1 MTHDG
6 HDVTSQPGLLTCWQH
21 GGVKGLFQ
29 YRAGLVQEVLRPYC
43 SWGSWRCGNDRCG
56 RGDFEFSHEDKHSS
70 SMLSLHMFL
79 HHKEVDYELGWGGC
93 KTVSCWEYAALWAMG
108 VMWHAGLTRC
118 PADGNNVPAEAKS
131 RTNTDY
137 SIGDFSNLVC
147 VICWHRAWKSIFMR
161 SLNCRNVQPEHEWRN
176 TTATEGHGNRKYV
189 KNWRFESLT
198 PPHLYRC
205 CERLRAQIAM
215 SRRCAFITLNR
226 AAAMAAMMNSKWTR
240 LYLWELSKSGHAI
253 GRGQCSIFRR
263 LLKLS
268 LGYHVWITKS
278 LNRLFNHLIMRV
290 AAERYR
296 NLLLCSICE
305 DKKVKEVKLFF
316 WFLIVR

>member
-1 MTHDG
+1 MAHDG

-43 SWGSWRCGNDRCG
+43 SWGSWRCGNDRFG

-108 VMWHAGLTRC
+108 VMWHAGLTRR

-137 SIGDFSNLVC
+137 SIGDFSNSVC

-161 SLNCRNVQPEHEWRN
+161 SLNCRNVQPEHEWGN
-176 TTATEGHGNRKYV
+176 TTATEGHVNRKYV

-198 PPHLYRC
+198 PPPSLQVLWEAAGTDRYVPTLCLHH
-205 CERLRAQIAM
+205 AQQ
-215 SRRCAFITLNR
+215 SRRHGGHDELQMNPPVSVGAEQIR
-226 AAAMAAMMNSKWTR
+226 ACDWTR
-240 LYLWELSKSGHAI
+240 PVLHI
-253 GRGQCSIFRR
+253 
-263 LLKLS
+263 
-268 LGYHVWITKS
+268 
-278 LNRLFNHLIMRV
+278 
-290 AAERYR
+290 
-296 NLLLCSICE
+296 
-305 DKKVKEVKLFF
+305 
-316 WFLIVR
+316 

>member
-1 MTHDG
+1 MWQWQMWEGGFWVFTRG
-6 HDVTSQPGLLTCWQH
+6 QTFFIYAVTSHVPASQ
-21 GGVKGLFQ
+21 GGRLW
-29 YRAGLVQEVLRPYC
+29 AGL
-43 SWGSWRCGNDRCG
+43 
-56 RGDFEFSHEDKHSS
+56 
-70 SMLSLHMFL
+70 
-79 HHKEVDYELGWGGC
+79 GGC

-137 SIGDFSNLVC
+137 S
-147 VICWHRAWKSIFMR
+147 
-161 SLNCRNVQPEHEWRN
+161 
-176 TTATEGHGNRKYV
+176 
-189 KNWRFESLT
+189 
-198 PPHLYRC
+198 
-205 CERLRAQIAM
+205 
-215 SRRCAFITLNR
+215 
-226 AAAMAAMMNSKWTR
+226 MMNSKWTR

-253 GRGQCSIFRR
+253 GQGQCSIFRR
-263 LLKLS
+263 LLNLS

-278 LNRLFNHLIMRV
+278 LHRLFNHLIMRV